1 MSEFRGLVAYQ
12 LPDNIISKLIN
23 QSPPAL
29 FRSICM
35 SSFFGLLQKRKLS
48 ASLMALLPLVVV
60 LALIFRPS
68 SAEKRPSAPPA
79 VLTVTTTTLEAAE
92 LTRSI
97 AATGTVFP
105 WQEIQVG
112 AELPGYRVTAVNV
125 DVGDRVRRGQ
135 ELVRLQD
142 DLLASEVASKRANVQ
157 QAEATLT
164 NAIAAYDRAHSLSSS
179 GALSASDLD
188 RLQSEKLAA
197 AARVEVAR
205 ADREGAE
212 LRLRYTRVLA
222 PDDGIVTARMVSLGQ
237 ISQAGGEMLRI
248 LRQGRVEW
256 RAEVPEARLKEIK
269 RGQLVRLST
278 ADGAQFD
285 GRVRTVAPTIQD
297 TNRTGLVYVD
307 IADAASV
314 RPGMFARG
322 AILTGKNSSQL
333 APLASIVMQ
342 DGYSYVFVLREGN
355 LVQRRRVETGV
366 IHGST
371 IEIVSGLNSQDRII
385 ERGAGFLKD
394 GDRVNVALAGAAPQS

>member
-1 MSEFRGLVAYQ
+1 MNASL
-12 LPDNIISKLIN
+12 
-23 QSPPAL
+23 
-29 FRSICM
+29 
-35 SSFFGLLQKRKLS
+35 GLLQNRNLRV
-48 ASLMALLPLVVV
+48 SLMGLIALLVI
-60 LALIFRPS
+60 LALFFRPS

-79 VLTVTTTTLEAAE
+79 ALTVTTTTLEPAE

-105 WQEIQVG
+105 WQEIHVG
-112 AELPGYRVTAVNV
+112 AELAGYRVTALNV
-125 DVGDRVRRGQ
+125 DVGDRVKRGQ

-142 DLLASEVASKRANVQ
+142 DLLAAELASKRANVQ
-157 QAEATLT
+157 QAQATLT
-164 NAIAAYDRAHSLSSS
+164 NATAAYDRARSLSIS

-197 AARVEVAR
+197 AARVEVAK
-205 ADREGAE
+205 ADLEGAE

-222 PDDGIVTARMVSLGQ
+222 PDDGIVTARTVSLGQ

-256 RAEVPEARLKEIK
+256 RAEVPEARLKEIQ

-278 ADGAQFD
+278 ADGAQFE

-307 IADAASV
+307 IAAAGTV
-314 RPGMFARG
+314 RPGMFVRG
-322 AILTGKNSSQL
+322 AILTGKNASQL
-333 APLASIVMQ
+333 APLASVVMQ
-342 DGYSYVFVLREGN
+342 DGYSYVFVLRADN
-355 LVQRRRVETGV
+355 VVQRRRVETGV
-366 IHGST
+366 IHGNT
-371 IEIVSGLNSQDRII
+371 IEIVNGLTPQDRII

-394 GDRVNVALAGAAPQS
+394 GDRVDVALTSTASKS

>member
-1 MSEFRGLVAYQ
+1 MNVSL
-12 LPDNIISKLIN
+12 
-23 QSPPAL
+23 
-29 FRSICM
+29 
-35 SSFFGLLQKRKLS
+35 GLLQNRKLRV
-48 ASLMALLPLVVV
+48 SLMGFIALLVI
-60 LALIFRPS
+60 LALFFRPS

-79 VLTVTTTTLEAAE
+79 ALTVTTTTLEPAE

-105 WQEIQVG
+105 WQEIHVG
-112 AELPGYRVTAVNV
+112 AELAGYRVTALNV
-125 DVGDRVRRGQ
+125 DVGDRVKRGQ

-142 DLLASEVASKRANVQ
+142 DLLAAELASKRANVQ
-157 QAEATLT
+157 QAQATLT
-164 NAIAAYDRAHSLSSS
+164 NATSAYDRARSLSIS

-197 AARVEVAR
+197 AARVEVAK
-205 ADREGAE
+205 ADLEGAE

-222 PDDGIVTARMVSLGQ
+222 PDDGIVTARTVSLGQ

-256 RAEVPEARLKEIK
+256 RAEVPEARLKEIQ

-278 ADGAQFD
+278 ADGAQFE

-307 IADAASV
+307 IAAASTV
-314 RPGMFARG
+314 RPGMFVRG
-322 AILTGKNSSQL
+322 AILTGKNASQL
-333 APLASIVMQ
+333 APLASVVMQ
-342 DGYSYVFVLREGN
+342 DGYSYVFVLRADN
-355 LVQRRRVETGV
+355 VVQRRRVETGV
-366 IHGST
+366 IHGNT
-371 IEIVSGLNSQDRII
+371 IEIVNGLTPQDRII

-394 GDRVNVALAGAAPQS
+394 GDRVDVALTSTASKS